1 MPNKSRCRSFQALLT
16 AFLWMLSHAAGQDG
30 VPSPLEELGF
40 SLGDDYHLAN
50 YRQLVSYWQEL
61 EATSDRMRLVQIGET
76 AEGRPMWMAIITS
89 PANHAKLNRY
99 REISRLLALAQV
111 DESQARELA
120 QEGRA
125 IVWIDGGLH
134 ATETLG
140 AQQLMELVYQMVSRT
155 DRETVRFLDDVI
167 LLAVCTNPDGL
178 DLVADWYMREP
189 EPSKRTIR
197 GLPRLYHKYV
207 GHDNNRDFYM
217 SSQSETLAINR
228 VLYRE
233 WFPQIVYN
241 HHQTGPSGTVLFAPP
256 FSDPFNH
263 NIDPLVITTLNLVG
277 AAMHTR
283 FAAEGKSGATM
294 RGGAKYS
301 TWWNGGLRTTPYFH
315 NMIGLLTETI
325 GNPTP
330 IKIPFRPKRQLATG
344 DLPFPIEPQ
353 PWHFRQSVEYSIT
366 ANRAVL
372 DVASRHREQFLY
384 NIYRMGK
391 NSIEEGSRDT
401 WTNRPGAIE
410 AARSALGDDPESN
423 QEPPASGTEEEVF
436 GKFLRDP
443 EARDPRGYILSS
455 HQSDFLTAVKFANVL
470 IKNGIQWQ
478 QAASDFRVGNRGYPA
493 GSLIV
498 KTAQAFRPH
507 IIDMFEPQDHPNDV
521 LYPGGP
527 PIAPYDSAGWTLAL
541 QMGIEFDRILDP
553 FDGPFEEVDDLLPAP
568 VGRVEGSRDA
578 AGFLLNHELNDS
590 FRAVNRLLA
599 SKREVYW
606 LQAGLQ
612 PGDHDFFVLN
622 QPGLASEMEDLARE
636 IGVSFE
642 AHDLLPGVSDLRL
655 KQPRIG
661 LWDRFGGSMD
671 SGWMRWIFEQWEF
684 PFRLVFPQE
693 LDAGNL
699 GSEFDVLV
707 FVDGGIPD
715 PDRLKKRQ
723 RRSPKPEEVPA
734 EFHDR
739 LGEVTLKKTIP
750 QLRRFL
756 EQGGT
761 VLTIGSSTALA
772 QHLGLPVLD
781 ALVETS
787 EGEEDKPLPRE
798 KFYLPGS
805 ILRMQLAN
813 QHPLAHGMKPAVDVF
828 FDNSPV
834 FLLAPQALGQGV
846 EVVGWFSSDRPLR
859 SGWAW
864 GQHYLRDTIAVMEW
878 SVGRGKLLMYGPEVA
893 FRSQPHGTYK
903 LVFNG
908 IHYGAAETV
917 ELPVAE

>member
-1 MPNKSRCRSFQALLT
+1 MPNNSRFRGFQALLA
-16 AFLWMLSHAAGQDG
+16 AFLWMLCPAAGQDR
-30 VPSPLEELGF
+30 VPSPLEEFGF

-50 YRQLVSYWQEL
+50 YRQLVGYWKKL

-89 PANHAKLNRY
+89 PTNHQELSRY
-99 REISRLLALAQV
+99 REISGLLALAQV
-111 DESQARELA
+111 EESQARELA

-140 AQQLMELVYQMVSRT
+140 AQQLMELVYQMVNRT
-155 DRETVRFLDDVI
+155 DRETVRFLNDVI
-167 LLAVCTNPDGL
+167 LLAVCANPDGL
-178 DLVADWYMREP
+178 DLVADWYMRET
-189 EPSKRTIR
+189 EPGKRTTR

-217 SSQSETLAINR
+217 SSQSETQAINR

-256 FSDPFNH
+256 FRDPFNH
-263 NIDPLVITTLNLVG
+263 NIDPLVITTLDLAG
-277 AAMHTR
+277 AAMHSR
-283 FAAEGKSGATM
+283 FAAEGKSGTTM
-294 RGGAKYS
+294 RGGASYS

-330 IKIPFRPKRQLATG
+330 MEIPFRPERQLASG

-391 NSIEEGSRDT
+391 NSIEKGSRDT
-401 WTNRPGAIE
+401 WTHRPGAIE
-410 AARSALGDDPESN
+410 AARSALGDQEESN
-423 QEPPASGTEEEVF
+423 QQSSASEAAEGAF

-443 EARDPRGYILSS
+443 ETRDPRGYILSPQ
-455 HQSDFLTAVKFANVL
+455 QSDFLTAVKFANVL
-470 IKNGIQWQ
+470 IKNGIQWHR
-478 QAASDFRVGNRGYPA
+478 AASDFRVGDRRYPA

-541 QMGIEFDRILDP
+541 QMGIEFDRILDA
-553 FDGPFEEVDDLLPAP
+553 FDGPFEEVHDLLPAP

-578 AGFLLNHELNDS
+578 AGFLLDHRLNDS

-599 SKREVYW
+599 SGREVYW

-612 PGDHDFFVLN
+612 AGNHDFFVLN
-622 QPGLASEMEDLARE
+622 TPGLESEMEDLAGQ

-642 AHDLLPGVSDLRL
+642 ASDLPPSASALRL

-684 PFRLVFPQE
+684 PFHLVFPQE

-699 GSEFDVLV
+699 GQELDVLV
-707 FVDGGIPD
+707 FVDGGIPEG
-715 PDRLKKRQ
+715 DRRGKRQ
-723 RRSPKPEEVPA
+723 RSPKPEEVPE
-734 EFHDR
+734 EFHER
-739 LGEVTLKKTIP
+739 LGEVTLEKTIP

-756 EQGGT
+756 EEGGT

-772 QHLGLPVLD
+772 RHLGLPVLD

-787 EGEEDKPLPRE
+787 ASGEDKPLPSRE
-798 KFYLPGS
+798 VLPPGF
-805 ILRMQLAN
+805 
-813 QHPLAHGMKPAVDVF
+813 HP
-828 FDNSPV
+828 
-834 FLLAPQALGQGV
+834 Q
-846 EVVGWFSSDRPLR
+846 
-859 SGWAW
+859 
-864 GQHYLRDTIAVMEW
+864 
-878 SVGRGKLLMYGPEVA
+878 
-893 FRSQPHGTYK
+893 HGTGQSTSPRPRDEAGSRRV
-903 LVFNG
+903 L
-908 IHYGAAETV
+908 
-917 ELPVAE
+917 

>member
-1 MPNKSRCRSFQALLT
+1 MPKKSRFRSFQALLA
-16 AFLWMLSHAAGQDG
+16 AFLWMLSPAAGQNG
-30 VPSPLEELGF
+30 VTSPLEEFGF

-50 YRQLVSYWQEL
+50 YRQLVGYWKRL
-61 EATSDRMRLVQIGET
+61 ESASDRMRLVQIGET

-89 PANHAKLNRY
+89 PTNHKKLGRY
-99 REISRLLALAQV
+99 QEISRLLALAEM
-111 DESQARELA
+111 DEGQARELA

-125 IVWIDGGLH
+125 VVWIDGGLH

-155 DRETVRFLDDVI
+155 DRETVRFLNDVI

-178 DLVADWYMREP
+178 DLVADWYMRAPEP
-189 EPSKRTIR
+189 EKRTTG

-217 SSQSETLAINR
+217 SSQSETQAINR
-228 VLYRE
+228 VLYGE

-241 HHQTGPSGTVLFAPP
+241 HHQSGPSGTVLFAPP
-256 FSDPFNH
+256 FREPFNH
-263 NIDPLVITTLNLVG
+263 NIDPLVITTLDLVG
-277 AAMHTR
+277 AAMHSR
-283 FAAEGKSGATM
+283 LAAEGKSGATM
-294 RGGAKYS
+294 RGGANYS

-330 IKIPFRPKRQLATG
+330 VKIPFRPERQLASG

-372 DVASRHREQFLY
+372 DIASRHREQFLY
-384 NIYRMGK
+384 NIYRMGR

-401 WTNRPGAIE
+401 WTNRPAAIE
-410 AARSALGDDPESN
+410 AARSALGNQAESN
-423 QEPPASGTEEEVF
+423 RQSSAPGAAKEVF
-436 GKFLRDP
+436 REFLRDP
-443 EARDPRGYILSS
+443 ETRDPRGYILSS
-455 HQSDFLTAVKFANVL
+455 NQSDFLTAVKFANVL
-470 IKNGIQWQ
+470 IKNGIQWHR
-478 QAASDFRVGNRGYPA
+478 AASDFRVGDRRYPA

-568 VGRVEGSRDA
+568 VGRVVGSQDA

-590 FRAVNRLLA
+590 FRAVNRLLG
-599 SKREVYW
+599 SGREVYW

-612 PGDHDFFVLN
+612 TGNHDFYVLN
-622 QPGLASEMEDLARE
+622 APGLASEMKKLARQ
-636 IGVSFE
+636 IGISFE
-642 AHDLLPGVSDLRL
+642 AHDLPTSASALRL
-655 KQPRIG
+655 KQRRIG

-684 PFRLVFPQE
+684 PFCLVFPRE

-699 GSEFDVLV
+699 RRKLDVLV
-707 FVDGGIPD
+707 FVDGGMPEAG
-715 PDRLKKRQ
+715 RRG
-723 RRSPKPEEVPA
+723 RREERSPKPEEVPQ

-739 LGEVTLKKTIP
+739 LGEVTLEKTIP

-756 EQGGT
+756 EEGGT

-772 QHLGLPVLD
+772 RHLGLPVLD
-781 ALVETS
+781 ALVETGDS
-787 EGEEDKPLPRE
+787 GEEQPLPRE

-805 ILRMQLAN
+805 ILRMELAT

-834 FLLAPQALGQGV
+834 FRLAPQALGQGV

-859 SGWAW
+859 SGWAR

-908 IHYGAAETV
+908 ILYGDAETV
-917 ELPVAE
+917 ALPPAE